1 MVMVDESTVGKKN
14 LPPRK
19 LLNLGWLAGWLGW
32 LADRQKLVGWPF
44 SDLVFSVCLRRTWYR
59 DYEIVIAMN
68 FAKRRLRQ
76 AGVGRY

>member
-32 LADRQKLVGWPF
+32 LAFFGFGFFCLFKK
-44 SDLVFSVCLRRTWYR
+44 DLVS
-59 DYEIVIAMN
+59 
-68 FAKRRLRQ
+68 
-76 AGVGRY
+76 